1 MISSIWSARRRAT
14 ARRSPGIS
22 GKGKEREKR
31 RVVDLLSKPRSEK
44 TADEVEYVFKL
55 MKKHGCIRHGQQI
68 SQKFALKANALFERQ
83 LGSLPNSPHKAF
95 LKELI
100 NYVVYRDV

>member
-1 MISSIWSARRRAT
+1 MDA
-14 ARRSPGIS
+14 S
-22 GKGKEREKR
+22 GMG
-31 RVVDLLSKPRSEK
+31 SKYRK
-44 TADEVEYVFKL
+44 
-55 MKKHGCIRHGQQI
+55 
-68 SQKFALKANALFERQ
+68 KFALKANALFGRQ